1 MRLWVADGIEHIG
14 LCEQAG
20 FDAVV
25 HERANLAWQSRL
37 DLHDAWQADAF
48 VQRHLRHRLF
58 EVRGLLARQTLLI
71 HRLSDEQ
78 VLRQVANELQFGTL
92 RADLYAWR
100 PQVITRVAEAAVVTV
115 AAPVVQPVVQPERV
129 EAVAPQPVVAVVPA
143 PAPEAASVTPST
155 AVAQAQDTL
164 ASMLEQ
170 AAQEATPLCEECERA
185 KAGQEVAVEPVILS
199 AEVQATQDAQA
210 AVLEQAAQ
218 QATPLCEVCEQAR
231 AERPV
236 PEQDNGQQA
245 IEEAQG
251 AQATVLEQAADS
263 GAPFCEICERKA

>member
-1 MRLWVADGIEHIG
+1 MRLWLADGVEHIG

-20 FDAVV
+20 FDTIV
-25 HERANLAWQSRL
+25 HERANLAWQQRL
-37 DLHDAWQADAF
+37 ELNDAWQAEAF

-58 EVRGLLARQTLLI
+58 EVRGLLARQILLV

-100 PQVITRVAEAAVVTV
+100 PQVITRTAEAAVVSV
-115 AAPVVQPVVQPERV
+115 AAPVVQPVAQPERV
-129 EAVAPQPVVAVVPA
+129 EAVAPQPVAAVVPA
-143 PAPEAASVTPST
+143 PVPEAASVAPST

-170 AAQEATPLCEECERA
+170 AAQEATPFCEECERA
-185 KAGQEVAVEPVILS
+185 KASDAAAGEPLAPS

-231 AERPV
+231 AAQPA
-236 PEQDNGQQA
+236 PEQNSGQQA